1 MANKVIQVVA
11 KKASFVL
18 AKAVQPGV
26 AWEILHFDL
35 EAISLLKSMASID
48 DDTLALPEA
57 GVRETLQTD
66 DAEPMS
72 LSSSEDEEGSEVS
85 EKLSKK
91 QVPKRSGKRLLFR
104 FGRMKG
110 KARSASRK
118 QALDV
123 KLPLEIFQEALRSKK
138 WEAAQA
144 LLEGSFTIYF
154 TDTGGQLEFQE
165 LLPALTSGPSVFFL
179 VFRISDSLHE
189 TYRVEYVRPTSEKS
203 ASYATSFTLK
213 EALMQSL
220 ASISSIC
227 SYSSRKSKTMV
238 MIRSKV
244 ILVGTHSDKAS
255 AEHIQSVQRELKE
268 ILQNT
273 DYYKKGII
281 AFSSRD
287 EPVVVVNNLAEA
299 DIHNQKIRSIV
310 ENIAKDPCYQVSTP
324 APWYVLALALRSLS
338 VPVVSMEQCLSIAED
353 CGISDEEEL
362 KEALW
367 FLHTKLG
374 LLRYFGEIE
383 ELSAIVI
390 CNPQL
395 LFEKVTDLIT
405 STFTFEET
413 NDPYGEEKFKKL
425 GIISKEL
432 IERILATDNSIL
444 TCKHLLVLLEH
455 IDIVAPIRNDAG
467 EIIEYFM
474 PSALSHAEE
483 APPSQSSSTIPQL
496 LVLFKCGYVPK
507 GLSSALHVQL
517 QSNKHTPKSM
527 QWKLLVAGLSRKIVT
542 FHVGP
547 TRLVLVIRSCIS
559 HLEITLKP
567 STAKVSSELLKSKPD
582 TVCTPIRET
591 LEASINAAFRTLH
604 YTVDQSFSFGF
615 YCTHPSCFKKD
626 QHPAECDDVD
636 PEVMDCKVNG
646 PWDLTPHHQ
655 TWFGHPIPVSSYP
668 RPELTNVSPQALPPC
683 AKLLSDLDLTHVK
696 LGGNPECFNL

>member
-1 MANKVIQVVA
+1 
-11 KKASFVL
+11 
-18 AKAVQPGV
+18 
-26 AWEILHFDL
+26 
-35 EAISLLKSMASID
+35 
-48 DDTLALPEA
+48 
-57 GVRETLQTD
+57 
-66 DAEPMS
+66 
-72 LSSSEDEEGSEVS
+72 
-85 EKLSKK
+85 
-91 QVPKRSGKRLLFR
+91 
-104 FGRMKG
+104 
-110 KARSASRK
+110 
-118 QALDV
+118 
-123 KLPLEIFQEALRSKK
+123 
-138 WEAAQA
+138 
-144 LLEGSFTIYF
+144 
-154 TDTGGQLEFQE
+154 
-165 LLPALTSGPSVFFL
+165 
-179 VFRISDSLHE
+179 
-189 TYRVEYVRPTSEKS
+189 
-203 ASYATSFTLK
+203 
-213 EALMQSL
+213 MQSL

-273 DYYKKGII
+273 DYYKNGII

-299 DIHNQKIRSIV
+299 DIQNQKIRSIV

-338 VPVVSMEQCLSIAED
+338 VPVVSMEQCLSI
-353 CGISDEEEL
+353 
-362 KEALW
+362 
-367 FLHTKLG
+367 
-374 LLRYFGEIE
+374 
-383 ELSAIVI
+383 VI

-395 LFEKVTDLIT
+395 IFEKVTDLIT
-405 STFTFEET
+405 STFTFEKT
-413 NDPYGEEKFKKL
+413 RDPYGEEKFKKL
-425 GIISKEL
+425 GIMSKRL
-432 IERILATDNSIL
+432 IECILATDSSIL

-455 IDIVAPIRNDAG
+455 LDIVAPIRNDAG

-527 QWKLLVAGLSRKIVT
+527 QWKLLEAALARNIVT
-542 FHVGP
+542 FHVG
-547 TRLVLVIRSCIS
+547 TKRFVLVIRSCIS

-567 STAKVSSELLKSKPD
+567 SAAKVSSELLKSKPD
-582 TVCTPIRET
+582 TVCKPIRET

-615 YCTHPSCFKKD
+615 YCTHPSCLEKD

-655 TWFGHPIPVSSYP
+655 TWFGHPIPVSFYP
-668 RPELTNVSPQALPPC
+668 RPELTDV
-683 AKLLSDLDLTHVK
+683 
-696 LGGNPECFNL
+696 